1 MSWSADRV
9 RGGVA
14 RARRVT
20 GITGI
25 TGIVAVAALLTGC
38 GGDAPGSVA
47 APTAAPSSTAGAA
60 GAEGAEDPE
69 GLASPAGPDGA
80 GDPTAR
86 CDTVTSARLTDATGV
101 AQEVLTDGEGS
112 VLQCRT
118 AFDERG
124 MTIEWDVV
132 PATMSF
138 AEIGEYADLP
148 GLERTRTTIGPARA
162 WLLQGSVVGTR
173 SVRLVLVVDGLK
185 LEVDANDAADSS
197 STVTP
202 AQLRAGA
209 RAVAESYL

>member
-20 GITGI
+20 GITGT

-38 GGDAPGSVA
+38 GSDAPGSVA
-47 APTAAPSSTAGAA
+47 APTGAPSSTA
-60 GAEGAEDPE
+60 GAEDPE

-162 WLLQGSVVGTR
+162 WLLQGSVVGTG

-209 RAVAESYL
+209 RAVAESYF